1 MPEKSVHDELSLQE
15 IEGDDWGAPETAE
28 TGLIRNVLR
37 YRRMPLRELGTE
49 ELRELIL
56 QQVSLDLLVPRAL
69 TALEHDPRAAGDL
82 YEGDLLAAVLLAKRG
97 FWRRHPELAERVDGI
112 IATLDDDPDE
122 VDLSDDIATFRAAV
136 GRPDPA

>member
-1 MPEKSVHDELSLQE
+1 MAERKVGEDLSLQE
-15 IEGDDWGAPETAE
+15 IEGDDWGDPATAE
-28 TGLIRNVLR
+28 TDLIGNVLQ
-37 YRRMPLRELGTE
+37 YRRTPLRDLGAE

-69 TALEHDPRAAGDL
+69 TLLEHDPRTAGDL

-97 FWRRHPELAERVDGI
+97 FWRRHPELAERVEGI

-122 VDLSDDIATFRAAV
+122 VDLSDDIATFRAAA

>member
-1 MPEKSVHDELSLQE
+1 MAERKVGEDLSLQE
-15 IEGDDWGAPETAE
+15 IEGDDWGDPATAE
-28 TGLIRNVLR
+28 TDLVGNVLQ
-37 YRRMPLRELGTE
+37 YRRTPLRDLGAE